1 MFDEPSGSVIRP
13 CTNGSTAAMVQRGFE
28 VSESASS
35 EERRRRLD
43 RLVDEAS
50 MLSFPA
56 SDPPAVFLE
65 EPERTGQE
73 SVTNDNASTEA
84 HGR

>member
-1 MFDEPSGSVIRP
+1 
-13 CTNGSTAAMVQRGFE
+13 MVRGGFE
-28 VSESASS
+28 VSVSASA

-65 EPERTGQE
+65 EPEGTGQE
-73 SVTNDNASTEA
+73 SVTNDDPSTQA
-84 HGR
+84 PGR